1 MNERKQTGKQSKYMC
16 SGLVYCRCGAKM
28 HGITTKRKGHEYRYF
43 TCSAKC
49 GAPVVHMDDVEDAA
63 KEYLKTL
70 LSGENQLRIADAMR
84 AYQAGKSSRM
94 EEFKQAL
101 KKRIDEK
108 QAQYDALMQ
117 NLASGSLPAEVVA
130 DIGTR
135 MKDLKEEIGPRNRPK
150 ISRPT

>member
-1 MNERKQTGKQSKYMC
+1 M
-16 SGLVYCRCGAKM
+16 
-28 HGITTKRKGHEYRYF
+28 
-43 TCSAKC
+43 
-49 GAPVVHMDDVEDAA
+49 
-63 KEYLKTL
+63 KTL

>member
-1 MNERKQTGKQSKYMC
+1 
-16 SGLVYCRCGAKM
+16 M

-63 KEYLKTL
+63 KAYLKTL

-94 EEFKQAL
+94 EEF
-101 KKRIDEK
+101 K

>member
-28 HGITTKRKGHEYRYF
+28 HGITTKRKGTRIPLFHLFREMRGPCRAYGRR
-43 TCSAKC
+43 
-49 GAPVVHMDDVEDAA
+49 GGRGEGIIENAA
-63 KEYLKTL
+63 VRRKPA
-70 LSGENQLRIADAMR
+70 SIADAMR